1 MKRFTAIALIVTL
14 IFCVSAC
21 RKKEQQK
28 ETAPS
33 GTTQPITVPTM
44 PDMTVPST
52 NIPDPTV
59 ESHST
64 TPTMDEN
71 ESDSNRDNT
80 TDKESTK

>member
-1 MKRFTAIALIVTL
+1 MKRFTTIALIATL
-14 IFCVSAC
+14 IFCISAC
-21 RKKEQQK
+21 GKKEQRK
-28 ETAPS
+28 ETTPS

-44 PDMTVPST
+44 PDMTMPST

-64 TPTMDEN
+64 TPTMGEN